1 MRVIIMLP
9 TEDITITNIP
19 TITGIICVM
28 VTVIIR
34 PSGLALVTEE
44 VIMAAIL
51 LMDGVMVAVIR
62 LMAGIMV
69 VIEAV
74 IVGAIMATAGGMG
87 AGLEEAFTV
96 VIDKTGNIFKKY
108 KFKNFKKFGVNI
120 SV

>member
-1 MRVIIMLP
+1 MA
-9 TEDITITNIP
+9 
-19 TITGIICVM
+19 
-28 VTVIIR
+28 TVIIR

-44 VIMAAIL
+44 DIMAAIL
-51 LMDGVMVAVIR
+51 LMDGIMVAVIR

-74 IVGAIMATAGGMG
+74 IVGAIMAPAGGMG